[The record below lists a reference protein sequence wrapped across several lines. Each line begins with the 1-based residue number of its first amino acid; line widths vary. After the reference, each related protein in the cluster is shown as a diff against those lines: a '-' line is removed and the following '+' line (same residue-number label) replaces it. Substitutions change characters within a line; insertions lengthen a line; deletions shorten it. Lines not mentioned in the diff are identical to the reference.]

1 MKSATDRRWI
11 IDDLAKILRKPS
23 AAPTMTEGEV
33 IALAL
38 NGTQWIPGRPVQDG
52 DMVIFQ
58 IKRLLRQAGYSIVP
72 TEAERKEEGTHDDVR

>member
-1 MKSATDRRWI
+1 MTNRTPAARRLI
-11 IDDLAKILRKPS
+11 IDDLAKVLRKPS
-23 AAPTMTEGEV
+23 AAPTITPGEV

-58 IKRLLRQAGYSIVP
+58 TLRLLRQAGYAIVP
-72 TEAERKEEGTHDDVR
+72 ASREDKK

>member
-1 MKSATDRRWI
+1 MTTRTPAQRRFI
-11 IDDLAKILRKPS
+11 IDDLAKVLRKPS
-23 AAPTMTEGEV
+23 AAPTITPGEV

-58 IKRLLRQAGYSIVP
+58 TLRLLRQAGYAIVP
-72 TEAERKEEGTHDDVR
+72 ATKDEK